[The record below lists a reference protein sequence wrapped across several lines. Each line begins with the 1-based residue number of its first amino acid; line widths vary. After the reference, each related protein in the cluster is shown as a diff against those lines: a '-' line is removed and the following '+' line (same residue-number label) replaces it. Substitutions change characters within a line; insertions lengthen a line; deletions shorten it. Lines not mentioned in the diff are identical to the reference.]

1 MDNYVHGKKI
11 LALLFVFLLVVVWF
25 KSSPYTALKKMFGY
39 TASAFLHNEAG
50 AESSLAMQEIELEYI
65 DSLQL
70 KNDLI
75 DINGALAK
83 MMNVQ
88 GYYSDMGM
96 YIANGRYIVSMTEQT
111 STDYEYDEIMSFKNY
126 LDGQGIQLLYVN
138 APTKYTNDKLF
149 SEEFGV
155 ESYSNR
161 NADLLLQRIADSGV
175 NTIDLRRELED
186 EGMDIMD
193 MFYRTDHHW
202 TTRTGLWAARK
213 IAEGLNHYCG
223 YAIDTSIYD
232 EENYSFKVW
241 NDCWLGEQGRKL
253 ALSYVGLDDYV
264 EIKPDFQTSFLFKYG
279 EEYYPGTF
287 DDFIDESFYD
297 TETDVYD
304 AGSWHYSYF
313 WRNVI
318 NQDIECGKILF
329 LGDSYAHVVEPFLAL
344 GVNEIHVLALRE
356 FYGNLRDYI
365 EAGDYDTIII
375 CYAQFM
381 IGAHDDPTSANY
393 NMFTFE

>member
-1 MDNYVHGKKI
+1 MDNYAHAKKI
-11 LALLFVFLLVVVWF
+11 LALLFVLLLVFVWF
-25 KSSPYTALKKMFGY
+25 KSAPYTTQQNIFDFIVSAVFHSEPEAVPAL
-39 TASAFLHNEAG
+39 N
-50 AESSLAMQEIELEYI
+50 MQEIELEYV
-65 DSLQL
+65 DSLQM

-83 MMNVQ
+83 IMNVQ

-96 YIANGRYIVSMTEQT
+96 YITDERYIVSMSEQT
-111 STDYEYDEIMSFKNY
+111 STDYEYDEIMAFKNY
-126 LDGQGIQLLYVN
+126 LDGQGIRLLYVN
-138 APTKYTNDKLF
+138 APTKYTDDMLF
-149 SEEFGV
+149 SEEFGI

-161 NADLLLQRIADSGV
+161 NADLLLQRIADGGV
-175 NTIDLRRELED
+175 NTIDLRREMEE
-186 EGMDIMD
+186 EGMIITN

-213 IAEGLNHYCG
+213 IAEGLNQYCG

-253 ALSYVGLDDYV
+253 ALSYVGLDDYE
-264 EIKPDFQTSFLFKYG
+264 EIKPDFQTNFLFKYG
-279 EEYYPGTF
+279 EEYIPGTF
-287 DDFIDESFYD
+287 DEFVNEALYD
-297 TETDVYD
+297 TEINVYD

-313 WRNVI
+313 WRNAV
-318 NQDIECGKILF
+318 NQDVEYGKILF

-344 GVNEIHVLALRE
+344 GVREINVLALRD
-356 FYGNLRDYI
+356 FYGNLQEYI
-365 EAGDYDTIII
+365 AAGGYDTIVI

-393 NMFTFE
+393 SMFAFE

>member
-1 MDNYVHGKKI
+1 MDNYIHGKRI
-11 LALLFVFLLVVVWF
+11 LALLFVFLLVVVWC
-25 KSSPYTALKKMFGY
+25 KSTPYTVQQNIFDFI
-39 TASAFLHNEAG
+39 ASAVFHNEA
-50 AESSLAMQEIELEYI
+50 ETDRTLTMQEIELEYV
-65 DSLQL
+65 DSFQM

-75 DINGALAK
+75 NINGALAK
-83 MMNVQ
+83 IMNLQ

-96 YIANGRYIVSMTEQT
+96 YITDERYIVSMSEQT
-111 STDYEYDEIMSFKNY
+111 STDYEYDEVISFKNY

-138 APTKYTNDKLF
+138 APTKYTDDMLF
-149 SEEFGV
+149 SEEFGI

-161 NADLLLQRIADSGV
+161 NADLLLQRIADGGV
-175 NTIDLRRELED
+175 NTIDLRRAMED
-186 EGMDIMD
+186 EGLDITD

-202 TTRTGLWAARK
+202 TTRTGLWAART
-213 IAEGLNHYCG
+213 IAEGLNQYCG

-232 EENYSFKVW
+232 EENYSSKVW

-253 ALSYVGLDDYV
+253 ALSYVGLDDYE

-287 DDFIDESFYD
+287 DYFINEDIYD
-297 TETDVYD
+297 TEKDVYD
-304 AGSWHYSYF
+304 AVSWHYSYF
-313 WRNVI
+313 WRSVI
-318 NQDIECGKILF
+318 NQDAEYGKILF

-344 GVNEIHVLALRE
+344 GVKEINVLALRE
-356 FYGNLRDYI
+356 FDGNLREYI
-365 EAGDYDTIII
+365 AAGDYDTIII